1 MKKIAIN
8 GMGRIGLAALK
19 IILDTPELRLVAVND
34 IASVRDVAYLL
45 QYDSVHG
52 KYEKD
57 IRHTAGKLI
66 IGGEEVLF
74 LSEKDPLNL
83 PWKELGIDFVI
94 ESTGIF
100 TSKEDA
106 EKHLKA
112 GAHTVVL
119 SGPTKSPEIPTVV
132 FGVNTQEGNRN
143 IFSCASCTTNNI
155 SPVVEVLGRRIGI
168 RKAIMTTVHANTAS
182 NKIVDL
188 PSKEDLRMGRSGL
201 NNIIP
206 TTTGA
211 AKATT
216 KALPELK
223 DLFDGLSIRV
233 PVAVGSL
240 SDITLV
246 MKRDTTVEEI
256 NGVLSE
262 EANTARYDKVLQV
275 TDAALVSAD
284 IIKSPYASVIDLS
297 LTKVVDGDLV
307 KVLSWYDNEW
317 GFTNQMIRMVLE
329 LTPKLEADM
338 AMKL

>member
-8 GMGRIGLAALK
+8 GMGRIGRAALK
-19 IILDTPELRLVAVND
+19 IILNTPELQLVAVND
-34 IASVRDVAYLL
+34 ITPIRDIAYLL

-52 KYEKD
+52 TYEKNVQ
-57 IRHTAGKLI
+57 HTQGKLI
-66 IGGEEVLF
+66 INGQEVLF

-83 PWKELGIDFVI
+83 PWAELGVDFVI
-94 ESTGIF
+94 ESTGVF
-100 TSKEDA
+100 TSREDA

-112 GAHTVVL
+112 GARTVVL
-119 SGPTKSPEIPTVV
+119 SGPTKSAEIPTVV
-132 FGVNTQEGNRN
+132 FGVNTQDGKRN

-168 RKAIMTTVHANTAS
+168 KKAIMTTVHANTAS
-182 NKIVDL
+182 NRIVDL
-188 PSKEDLRMGRSGL
+188 PSKEDLRMSRSGI

-216 KALPELK
+216 KALPEFK

-233 PVAVGSL
+233 PVIVGSI

-256 NGVLSE
+256 NRVLSE
-262 EANTARYDKVLQV
+262 EAGTARYNQVMQV
-275 TDAALVSAD
+275 TDAPLVSTD

-317 GFTNQMIRMVLE
+317 GFTNQMVRMILE
-329 LTPKLEADM
+329 VTPELEADM
-338 AMKL
+338 AIKL